1 MLGAMTWTGRW
12 QRLGTAYA
20 AWCAHVVARLPVR
33 LRRVVAPSMVGFALI
48 NSTTFAI
55 DIAVVTLVHGAF
67 GLPLVLAVTAGYG
80 VALSLGFLLNRTL
93 NFRVHGEVGR
103 QAGRYAVVVG
113 TNFLVLLLGVTT
125 LLSSAGVPYQLS
137 RLVAGAC
144 EGVFM
149 YVAMRWFVFRQQAA
163 APDVA

>member
-1 MLGAMTWTGRW
+1 MTWSDHW
-12 QRLGTAYA
+12 QRLGAAYA
-20 AWCAHVVARLPVR
+20 AFCARVVARLPAR

-48 NSTTFAI
+48 NSTTFGI

-67 GLPLVLAVTAGYG
+67 GLPLVLAVTTGYG
-80 VALSLGFLLNRTL
+80 VALSLGFLLNRAL

-103 QAGRYAVVVG
+103 QTGRYLVVVG
-113 TNFLVLLLGVTT
+113 TNFVVLLLGVTT

-149 YVAMRWFVFRQQAA
+149 YVAMRWFVFRQAA
-163 APDVA
+163 GRAEAA